1 VGGADRG
8 VVRVKPIYVGLYHYR
23 YAYGS
28 VVSPD
33 VTGTPPVSFPSTEEL
48 EKAAREMV
56 EKFKKSIHE
65 LDFVVVEEPFIIKSH
80 EDVRRVPSVLTYD
93 TDATL
98 IGTYGCAPLEVRA
111 ILRYG
116 LPVAKPDP
124 NFMRALRVKKF
135 LGQSKVLYIGEIPSF
150 SAPDGPWDF
159 FAIEDRLGVRF
170 RQVETSEFFRVFS
183 SIPVETVRRK
193 LEEWKSDFAAV
204 VEPSE
209 RDLMEA
215 VRVYLALR
223 LLCDRE
229 DANAVT
235 INCGRFTEESAAR
248 GCALVPCLAFA
259 KLIDEG
265 IVCGCEGDVTA
276 ILSALVLH
284 AVSGQPVLMGN
295 FGYRPGQFG
304 AREGEVTIEHD
315 VIPLSMAST
324 KFTIRDYHGR
334 KFGVTGYADV
344 KTGQPMTLLNIDKSL
359 RKMCVIEGTVK
370 DSEDGIHCRVIIH
383 MSVNGD
389 LRKIPEILVGSQHI
403 SMTYGHW
410 LGALKEVGNLLGF
423 EIKHL

>member
-93 TDATL
+93 TDAIL

-135 LGQSKVLYIGEIPSF
+135 LSQSKVLYIGEIPSF

-170 RQVETSEFFRVFS
+170 QQVETSEFFRVFS
-183 SIPVETVRRK
+183 SIPDETVRRK

-276 ILSALVLH
+276 ILSAFVLH

-304 AREGEVTIEHD
+304 AREDEVTIEHD

-344 KTGQPMTLLNIDKSL
+344 KTGQPMTLLNIDKFL

-403 SMTYGHW
+403 SMAYGHW